1 MTHGRGAFLVAPR
14 QRTRKFGLF
23 SGPCIEGHRLQAQ
36 SEGQTCARA
45 LLAAFVMMAAL
56 LLAPASAG
64 LAPPLRGIAHYRPVP
79 LPALT
84 CGPSRTPVGR
94 CPVPRA
100 GLVGRGLLSEAASDQ
115 WLLYTVLTAAASVG
129 YRLGV
134 TTRLGRLAT
143 GPICAMGLTFVAAG
157 TGTLPPASAQVS
169 AAQGLAVRI
178 ATPLLL
184 FGANLRAIASRA
196 GRLLP
201 SFMLGTLGTALG
213 TLPS

>member
-1 MTHGRGAFLVAPR
+1 
-14 QRTRKFGLF
+14 
-23 SGPCIEGHRLQAQ
+23 
-36 SEGQTCARA
+36 
-45 LLAAFVMMAAL
+45 MAAL
-56 LLAPASAG
+56 LLAPACSG
-64 LAPPLRGIAHYRPVP
+64 LAPPLRGIGHYRPLSARTSAVE
-79 LPALT
+79 ARW
-84 CGPSRTPVGR
+84 PSRRPVAR
-94 CPVPRA
+94 CAFPRA
-100 GLVGRGLLSEAASDQ
+100 GLLSEAASDQ

-157 TGTLPPASAQVS
+157 TGALPPASAQVS

-213 TLPS
+213 TLPRSKAKVAQASASWLSRGSHSEPEHA

>member
-1 MTHGRGAFLVAPR
+1 
-14 QRTRKFGLF
+14 
-23 SGPCIEGHRLQAQ
+23 
-36 SEGQTCARA
+36 

-84 CGPSRTPVGR
+84 RWPSRTPVGR

>member
-1 MTHGRGAFLVAPR
+1 
-14 QRTRKFGLF
+14 
-23 SGPCIEGHRLQAQ
+23 
-36 SEGQTCARA
+36 
-45 LLAAFVMMAAL
+45 MMAAL
-56 LLAPASAG
+56 LLAPACSG
-64 LAPPLRGIAHYRPVP
+64 LAPPLRGIAHYRPLSARTSAVE
-79 LPALT
+79 ARW
-84 CGPSRTPVGR
+84 PSRRPVAR
-94 CPVPRA
+94 CAFPRA
-100 GLVGRGLLSEAASDQ
+100 GLLSEAASDQ

-157 TGTLPPASAQVS
+157 TGALPPASAQVS

-201 SFMLGTLGTALG
+201 SFVLGTLGTALG
-213 TLPS
+213 TLPC

>member
-1 MTHGRGAFLVAPR
+1 
-14 QRTRKFGLF
+14 
-23 SGPCIEGHRLQAQ
+23 
-36 SEGQTCARA
+36 
-45 LLAAFVMMAAL
+45 MMAAL

-84 CGPSRTPVGR
+84 CALSRTPVGR

>member
-84 CGPSRTPVGR
+84 VGR

>member
-1 MTHGRGAFLVAPR
+1 MSR
-14 QRTRKFGLF
+14 
-23 SGPCIEGHRLQAQ
+23 
-36 SEGQTCARA
+36 CA
-45 LLAAFVMMAAL
+45 
-56 LLAPASAG
+56 
-64 LAPPLRGIAHYRPVP
+64 
-79 LPALT
+79 
-84 CGPSRTPVGR
+84 
-94 CPVPRA
+94 VPRA
-100 GLVGRGLLSEAASDQ
+100 GLLSEAASDQ
-115 WLLYTVLTAAASVG
+115 WLLYTVLTAAASIG

-157 TGTLPPASAQVS
+157 TGALPPASAQVS

-213 TLPS
+213 TLPMSKARCGSDFSQLALPRPSLRARACLGCPRLRPASANQPLRRIHPSIYRACFRHLFS